1 MENYHK
7 TYNNMYQYGLK
18 YKTKSRTISLSMY
31 GSTIG
36 ATRYPQFIKD
46 DEYKILPRPYHTS
59 KPGNKGW
66 KLIQTFEILNLI
78 KHIEAITFQYFNQIY
93 PDRKK
98 QRVILYM
105 IQKAKEV
112 IPSSCQI
119 GETFFTHMPLIGNLS
134 TNGDLVSKH
143 VDKDDFI
150 TVLFHLGE
158 PLHGGGTDYY
168 TGLTRDEYGFLAK
181 HIPCEHGRLTIGCFD
196 KIIHRGEPW
205 EGSPGC
211 FNLNLKKKVLEH
223 FLRYGM
229 KYYSQYERNNYP
241 SGPFFSC

>member
-1 MENYHK
+1 MFQN
-7 TYNNMYQYGLK
+7 GLR

-66 KLIQTFEILNLI
+66 KLVQSCWFLDLI
-78 KHIEAITFQYFNQIY
+78 KHIEGITFQYFNDIY
-93 PDRKK
+93 PDIKK
-98 QRVILYM
+98 KRVILYM
-105 IQKAKEV
+105 LQKAKKV
-112 IPSSCQI
+112 IPLSCRI
-119 GETFFTHMPLIGNLS
+119 GDTFFTHMAVIGNLS

-143 VDKDDFI
+143 IDKDDFI
-150 TVLFHLGE
+150 TVLFHVGQ
-158 PLHGGGTDYY
+158 PLYGGGTSYY
-168 TGLTRDEYGFLAK
+168 TGLTSEEFGTLAK
-181 HIPCEHGRLTIGCFD
+181 HIPCQHGRLTIGCFD
-196 KIIHRGEPW
+196 KIVHSGEVW
-205 EGSPGC
+205 EGSRGC
-211 FNLNLKKKVLEH
+211 INFNVKKKVLEH

-229 KYYSQYERNNYP
+229 KYYTQYERNNYP